1 MRGQS
6 LLQAA
11 ASLVCGFLVWWLI
24 AGALPTPLAATSL
37 SVRLGLGAASLLPAA
52 VVLAAMIVAQ
62 MAARFWFGTFD
73 PTAGRDGRFLRI
85 NQRVITN
92 SVEQLAILIPA
103 MLALVAEASPLR
115 MPQVLA
121 LPLVFALARLVFWAG
136 YLVTPMLRGPGMAA
150 SFAATLCALVWAIAV
165 WVF

>member
-1 MRGQS
+1 
-6 LLQAA
+6 
-11 ASLVCGFLVWWLI
+11 
-24 AGALPTPLAATSL
+24 
-37 SVRLGLGAASLLPAA
+37 
-52 VVLAAMIVAQ
+52 
-62 MAARFWFGTFD
+62 
-73 PTAGRDGRFLRI
+73 
-85 NQRVITN
+85 
-92 SVEQLAILIPA
+92 

-136 YLVTPMLRGPGMAA
+136 YLVTPILRGSGMAT